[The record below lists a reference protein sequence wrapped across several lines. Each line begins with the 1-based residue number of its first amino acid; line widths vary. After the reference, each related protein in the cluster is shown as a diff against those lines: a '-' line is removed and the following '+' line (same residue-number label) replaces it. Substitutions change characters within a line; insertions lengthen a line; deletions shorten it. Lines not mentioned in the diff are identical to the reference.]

1 MGQGWPSTVS
11 PSYEGKWFQGSC
23 RRRRE
28 ELCRVYYWCF
38 KCSLACSDN
47 DWTSE
52 KVWRPLI
59 KSFLFSNEMH
69 FQAKFQAKQLEEKE
83 EKMIQ
88 MLEDKQVIM
97 ICRKR
102 NISKCLHRS
111 IHSTIFQV
119 LLFSKKFIL
128 LFRTDFSTTKY
139 YINVF
144 QPTLLSYKYT

>member
-1 MGQGWPSTVS
+1 MTMIEQVKKFDAPSLKAF
-11 PSYEGKWFQGSC
+11 YLQM
-23 RRRRE
+23 
-28 ELCRVYYWCF
+28 
-38 KCSLACSDN
+38 KC
-47 DWTSE
+47 
-52 KVWRPLI
+52 I
-59 KSFLFSNEMH
+59 

-128 LFRTDFSTTKY
+128 LFKTDFSTTKY

-144 QPTLLSYKYT
+144 QPTLLS